1 MAENPFSICFNMLKL
16 KYATYDASIS
26 SLNILNPEDKV
37 NIFLSV
43 ETILKYLTSLTEL
56 EKKLFLNRD
65 FKISMTSD
73 LINVAA
79 HYKEFFKNNGLDTKV
94 FLYMTDL
101 ESEEEEFPQC
111 EYNIDYR
118 CYYINKYTGNP
129 KFVELTEAFNDFI
142 IPKTQVLCN
151 FIPDVYFIKSKN
163 IEGSL
168 IPYIVSEKYPD
179 RKNFIVSGDIYDTQ
193 YNFVDNFVCHLFKRH
208 YSNSTLSCTVPDYLK
223 IITHKDEVSKEE
235 TEIYSNKG
243 FYTLLLASIGEK
255 YRSINKIMGI
265 GSKTL
270 CKNILLALNE
280 SKITKETESIE
291 LLSTLFED
299 IGRDEIIENYNTISL
314 DNSIGLLTDG
324 DKKILLDQIVDRS
337 DLNSLMKLNNEIFG
351 EYPLRI
357 ESLLG

>member
-26 SLNILNPEDKV
+26 SLGVLNPDDKV
-37 NIFLSV
+37 NIFLNV
-43 ETILKYLTSLTEL
+43 ETILNYLSTVTDL

-65 FKISMTSD
+65 YKISMTSD

-101 ESEEEEFPQC
+101 ESTEESFPEC
-111 EYNIDYR
+111 EYNVDYR

-129 KFVELTEAFNDFI
+129 KFVELTESFNTFI
-142 IPKTQVLCN
+142 IPKVKSLCD

-168 IPYIVSEKYPD
+168 IPFIVSEKYPD
-179 RKNFIVSGDIYDTQ
+179 RKNFIVTGDIYDTQ
-193 YNFVDNFVCHLFKRH
+193 YTFIDNFVCHLFKRH
-208 YSNSTLSCTVPDYLK
+208 YSNRSLSCTIPEFLK
-223 IITHKDEVSKEE
+223 VLTHKEEISKEE
-235 TEIYSNKG
+235 LDIFSNKG
-243 FYTLLLASIGEK
+243 FYTLLLASLGEK
-255 YRSINKIMGI
+255 YRSVNKIMGI
-265 GSKTL
+265 GFRSL
-270 CKNILLALNE
+270 YKNIVCALNE
-280 SKITKETESIE
+280 SKITKDTESVE
-291 LLSTLFED
+291 LLSEMFED
-299 IGRDEIIENYNTISL
+299 IEHDEIIENYKSISL
-314 DNSIGLLTDG
+314 SNSIGLLTDG
-324 DKKILLDQIVDRS
+324 DKKIIQEQITDRS
-337 DLNSLMKLNNEIFG
+337 DLNSLMKLNNDIFK